1 LSYNGSLYHPQDM
14 AATAII
20 ERFLTVFVS
29 YVVYEY
35 FTEMFG

>member
-1 LSYNGSLYHPQDM
+1 LSYDGSLYLSQDM

-20 ERFLTVFVS
+20 ERFVTVFVS
-29 YVVYEY
+29 CVVYEY